1 MMEVV
6 LFVQDR
12 RRVKNILLR
21 VYRLQPNLVN
31 VFLSFTGPVGEALR
45 LHVYMYPASTFI
57 IDKRVF
63 LSEYPNYMKEMFG
76 LCSVNYNLR
85 GSNIFDLEL
94 FNFRYL
100 SAKLWNSLLDKIRIC
115 REMNK
120 FKGDV
125 NCKF

>member
-6 LFVQDR
+6 FFMRRLRLFVQDR

-21 VYRLQPNLVN
+21 VYRLQPNLGN

-76 LCSVNYNLR
+76 LCSVNYKLR
-85 GSNIFDLEL
+85 GSNIFDLPKPRTTTYGL
-94 FNFRYL
+94 
-100 SAKLWNSLLDKIRIC
+100 NSLILDIYLQ
-115 REMNK
+115 
-120 FKGDV
+120 
-125 NCKF
+125 NCGIPS